1 VQIKVNGTSFYGK
14 LEGKKLISTKQKGTE
29 PNHFKTGRL
38 PGFFGTVVGLLLV
51 SRSNRASGLAPLPL
65 PLRGLDSDSFCIL
78 PSFVNSFFRFV
89 PLEFA

>member
-38 PGFFGTVVGLLLV
+38 PGFFGTVVGL
-51 SRSNRASGLAPLPL
+51 
-65 PLRGLDSDSFCIL
+65 
-78 PSFVNSFFRFV
+78 
-89 PLEFA
+89 